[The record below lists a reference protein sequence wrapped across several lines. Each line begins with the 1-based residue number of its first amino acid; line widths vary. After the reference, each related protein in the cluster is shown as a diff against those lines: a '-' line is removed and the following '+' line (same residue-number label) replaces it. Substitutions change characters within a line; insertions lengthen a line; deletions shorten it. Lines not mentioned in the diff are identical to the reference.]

1 MGSAV
6 EPVEP
11 RIREQLPLYLP
22 VEATVIAERIGW
34 TRASSCSRSGSRC
47 CDRSSAAAPRVAHG
61 LPGALVPARPHVH
74 RPWAGLGL
82 ASDHRRSGPPGRR
95 TGGCAVRS
103 AGRPAL
109 MQIHSDDL
117 RDLVCSSQGAKG
129 RRLGALSARVRDE
142 EDGEG

>member
-61 LPGALVPARPHVH
+61 YQERSFLPGRMFT
-74 RPWAGLGL
+74 G
-82 ASDHRRSGPPGRR
+82 PGRVWAWHQ
-95 TGGCAVRS
+95 TIADPDHL
-103 AGRPAL
+103 AAAPA
-109 MQIHSDDL
+109 
-117 RDLVCSSQGAKG
+117 A
-129 RRLGALSARVRDE
+129 AP
-142 EDGEG
+142 